1 MKAAQSC
8 KSFPW
13 KLRWCHF
20 SFISLVKAA
29 TEPTH
34 IRGHRPHL
42 FMGGAS
48 ENLWLSVNDGS
59 GFFLCFS
66 FSLFCHHPVLPP
78 PVIKMYGIITVYQTL
93 CLVFQQHV
101 REKFSLVQLTLC
113 DPMGCSMPGFSVLH
127 YLPEFAQIHVHWI
140 GDDIQL
146 SHLLSPPSPPAFN
159 LSQHQGLF
167 Q

>member
-48 ENLWLSVNDGS
+48 KNLWLSVNDGS

-66 FSLFCHHPVLPP
+66 FFLFCHHPVLPP

-101 REKFSLVQLTLC
+101 REKFSLVQ
-113 DPMGCSMPGFSVLH
+113 FSRSVVSDSLRPH
-127 YLPEFAQIHVHWI
+127 ESQHARP
-140 GDDIQL
+140 
-146 SHLLSPPSPPAFN
+146 PCPSPTPRVHSDSCP
-159 LSQHQGLF
+159 LSQ
-167 Q
+167 